1 MSIRIEVEAW
11 LRDQWDP
18 EITVR
23 EWWSRLADSGWGAP
37 MWPVEWGGR
46 GLGRGEATE
55 VGRAFKA
62 AGAIGGPAGLGTL
75 LAAPTILTH
84 GTDEQ
89 KRRYLRPIQ
98 DGTEAWCQLFSEPGA
113 GSDLASLSCRAER
126 DGDEWV
132 ITGQKVWTS
141 HGHLADLGMLIVR
154 TDVDAPKHR
163 GISYFA
169 IDMHQPGIE
178 VRPLKEMTGR
188 SLFNE
193 VFLDGARVRND
204 ALIGDFNAGWAV
216 TNTTLMAE
224 RTGLGAGAAGAE
236 GGAFPGAIA
245 GNLDKS
251 AGSMR
256 RHDGSAKAMGTLAS
270 GSFNYLRNLAADHG
284 CTTDN
289 AIRQD
294 LIRLW
299 SVSELGRVSSLRARA
314 NARRGAGRSDGAAN
328 LAKLGQSEVARLTR
342 DLGPKILGAGGM
354 LFGSDAPDKGVVA
367 EMSLFATATS
377 IYGGSDQ
384 IQRNIIGERVLG
396 LPKEPGPAKE
406 TPFRE
411 LRIS

>member
-46 GLGRGEATE
+46 GLGRAEATE

-245 GNLDKS
+245 GISTSPQEVL
-251 AGSMR
+251 R

-270 GSFNYLRNLAADHG
+270 GSFNYLSNLAAEHG
-284 CTTDN
+284 CTTDD

-294 LIRLW
+294 LIGCGPFPNLVVCPHFVPVRM
-299 SVSELGRVSSLRARA
+299 RVEGPAVPTVPRTSRSWDSRRSPDSLAIWTE
-314 NARRGAGRSDGAAN
+314 NS
-328 LAKLGQSEVARLTR
+328 
-342 DLGPKILGAGGM
+342 GAGGM

-367 EMSLFATATS
+367 EMSLLRPPPPSMEEVIKCNAT
-377 IYGGSDQ
+377 
-384 IQRNIIGERVLG
+384 
-396 LPKEPGPAKE
+396 
-406 TPFRE
+406 
-411 LRIS
+411 